1 MKYKYFY
8 SLSPRVF
15 SNILDG
21 FVRQKNKEEELF
33 LWGVRKVA
41 YATLLPHKS
50 KSFTLTEQDIF
61 MLPSEINKEAVAE
74 RELEQMAFEVEK
86 DKEFWAN
93 YDINKKQNGS
103 SAS

>member
-33 LWGVRKVA
+33 LWGIRKVA
-41 YATLLPHKS
+41 YTTLLPHKS
-50 KSFTLTEQDIF
+50 KSFTLTEQDVF

-74 RELEQMAFEVEK
+74 KELEQMALEVEK
-86 DKEFWAN
+86 DKEFWIN
-93 YDINKKQNGS
+93 YDKKKQEDGS